1 MTSNTIPHRRP
12 SWRTLGRLL
21 GALALTGLVAS
32 GTVCAATQVVPGL
45 KNGLVLVDVDHCT
58 QSSTLCLGSGSIG
71 PAADGNTSI
80 VAVHIQLGTVGLA
93 ASAFSL
99 GSITNPAPGV
109 TPAFVSTATC
119 PACFAE
125 PQPGVYRLAVRPPF
139 GNWGSGSYVVLLT
152 VTKPTGTTVEIVVPI
167 DIPF

>member
-1 MTSNTIPHRRP
+1 M
-12 SWRTLGRLL
+12 
-21 GALALTGLVAS
+21 
-32 GTVCAATQVVPGL
+32 
-45 KNGLVLVDVDHCT
+45 
-58 QSSTLCLGSGSIG
+58 GSIASVMG
-71 PAADGNTSI
+71 PRWRGPQQKAMRCWPPGGAAAPQWQRVPT
-80 VAVHIQLGTVGLA
+80 
-93 ASAFSL
+93 

-125 PQPGVYRLAVRPPF
+125 PQPGVYRLAVRPSF
-139 GNWGSGSYVVLLT
+139 GTWGGGSYVVLLT

>member
-1 MTSNTIPHRRP
+1 MTGHSAQHGRP
-12 SWRTLGRLL
+12 SWRILGRLL
-21 GALALTGLVAS
+21 GALALTGLVVS
-32 GTVCAATQVVPGL
+32 GTALAATRVVPGL
-45 KNGLVLVDVDHCT
+45 KNGIVLVDVDHCN
-58 QSSTLCLGSGSIG
+58 QISTLCTDSGSVG

-93 ASAFSL
+93 ESAFALS
-99 GSITNPAPGV
+99 SVTNAAPGV

-139 GNWGSGSYVVLLT
+139 GTWGGGSYVVLLT
-152 VTKPTGTTVEIVVPI
+152 VTKPTGNTVEIVVPI

>member
-1 MTSNTIPHRRP
+1 MTGNSAHRGRP
-12 SWRTLGRLL
+12 SWHALGRLL

-32 GTVCAATQVVPGL
+32 GTALAATRVVPGL
-45 KNGLVLVDVDHCT
+45 KHGIVLVDVDHCNQT
-58 QSSTLCLGSGSIG
+58 STLCTGSGSVG

-93 ASAFSL
+93 ESAFALS
-99 GSITNPAPGV
+99 SITNAAPGV
-109 TPAFVSTATC
+109 TPAFVSAATC

-139 GNWGSGSYVVLLT
+139 GTWGGGSYVVLLT
-152 VTKPTGTTVEIVVPI
+152 VTKPTGAPIEIVVPI

>member
-1 MTSNTIPHRRP
+1 MAWTAAESHNDAANPAPHVVIIGGGMT
-12 SWRTLGRLL
+12 
-21 GALALTGLVAS
+21 A
-32 GTVCAATQVVPGL
+32 QE
-45 KNGLVLVDVDHCT
+45 HC
-58 QSSTLCLGSGSIG
+58 SLGSGSIG

-80 VAVHIQLGTVGLA
+80 VAVYIQLGTVGLA

-99 GSITNPAPGV
+99 GSITNPAGV

-125 PQPGVYRLAVRPPF
+125 PQPGVYRLAVRPSF
-139 GNWGSGSYVVLLT
+139 GNWGGGSYVVLLT
-152 VTKPTGTTVEIVVPI
+152 VTKPAGTTVEIVVPI

>member
-1 MTSNTIPHRRP
+1 MMSTTVPHRRL
-12 SWRTLGRLL
+12 SWRIFGCLL
-21 GALALTGLVAS
+21 GALVLTSLVAS
-32 GTVCAATQVVPGL
+32 GTVSAATQVVPGL
-45 KNGLVLVDVDHCT
+45 KNGLVLVDVDHCM
-58 QSSTLCLGSGSIG
+58 QSSTLCLGTGSVG

-80 VAVHIQLGTVGLA
+80 VAVHIHLGTVGLA

-99 GSITNPAPGV
+99 SSITNPAPGV
-109 TPAFVSTATC
+109 TPAFVSATTC

-139 GNWGSGSYVVLLT
+139 GTWGGGSYVVLLT
-152 VTKPTGTTVEIVVPI
+152 VMKPTGTPVDIVVPI